1 MQEVLASG
9 GGRERGDATEV
20 RRGDHQARRP
30 VSNKAIVGSGQCVK
44 HQGRWTR
51 QGIAQVEAKQAKAKM
66 QELRKKKWGWW

>member
-1 MQEVLASG
+1 MTQPRCGAVTKR
-9 GGRERGDATEV
+9 GGRCR
-20 RRGDHQARRP
+20 
-30 VSNKAIVGSGQCVK
+30 NKAIVGSGQCAK